1 MKGSV
6 LRAIWRAVAYFAL
19 SLALIWIQALA
30 VLFNH
35 PIAARLPVIYHRW
48 CCRILGFTIET
59 RGQMS
64 AERPTLFVANHTSYT
79 DMTILG
85 ALIEGSFVGKREI
98 ASWPWFGILAKLQ
111 RTVFVDRTRRL
122 AAGTQRDEMSVR
134 LLGGEN
140 LILFPE
146 GTSHDGT
153 HILPFKSALLAVA
166 EREVSGR
173 KIAVQPVTIAYR
185 LLGGV
190 PLGRIGRAMV
200 AWYGDMGLAA
210 HLMRLLGLGRLTIS
224 VAFHAPITIDAFGS
238 RKALAEHCRQ
248 VIADGLA
255 LALSGREAVPGPGLT
270 PAPQP

>member
-6 LRAIWRAVAYFAL
+6 LRAIWRALAYFAL

-30 VLFNH
+30 VIFNH
-35 PIAARLPVIYHRW
+35 PIAARLPVVYHRW
-48 CCRILGFTIET
+48 CCRILGLTLET
-59 RGQMS
+59 HGQMS

-85 ALIEGSFVGKREI
+85 ALIEGAFVGKREI
-98 ASWPWFGILAKLQ
+98 ASWPWFGVLAKLQ

-134 LLGGEN
+134 LNGGEN

-153 HILPFKSALLAVA
+153 HVLPFKSALLAVA
-166 EREVSGR
+166 EREVNGR

-185 LLGGV
+185 LLDGV

-224 VAFHAPITIDAFGS
+224 VAFHPTVTIDAFGS
-238 RKALAEHCRQ
+238 RKTLAEHCHQ

-255 LALSGREAVPGPGLT
+255 LALSGRDAVPGPVLA
-270 PAPQP
+270 PPPQP